1 MSGHIN
7 LQTSWVSA
15 LLERAITGSGVGKK
29 KQGKKWNSARICI
42 FRGRRT
48 SLEMPIEIRPL
59 NYFLFN
65 LYIDRTKR
73 KGLGI
78 LSQALGNY

>member
-29 KQGKKWNSARICI
+29 KQGKKMEFCKDLYFQRKKDL
-42 FRGRRT
+42 FR
-48 SLEMPIEIRPL
+48 
-59 NYFLFN
+59 NAY
-65 LYIDRTKR
+65 
-73 KGLGI
+73 
-78 LSQALGNY
+78 

>member
-29 KQGKKWNSARICI
+29 KTRKKWISARICI
-42 FRGRRT
+42 LRGRRT
-48 SLEMPIEIRPL
+48 SLEMPIEIPPI
-59 NYFLFN
+59 YFLLN